1 MNSIYTIAII
11 FQNKQNLL
19 TAEIQRIREERSN
32 SVNSFS
38 KCLKSNTHFHPDM
51 GAYEFEGSSLTGDL
65 NGVGLPPPERGFG
78 IWNYVKFS
86 FICTLVGLLCCGT
99 VGACGIYL
107 RQYPWIVDNNH
118 I

>member
-51 GAYEFEGSSLTGDL
+51 GAYEFEGSSIAGDLTGDGIL
-65 NGVGLPPPERGFG
+65 NVLD
-78 IWNYVKFS
+78 VVA
-86 FICTLVGLLCCGT
+86 L
-99 VGACGIYL
+99 
-107 RQYPWIVDNNH
+107 VDN
-118 I
+118 ISRLVRFG